1 MGFEFSDEAL
11 LIFDEADTFMLAAY
25 SAFDAF
31 IRSNNCL
38 CLTGTPSNSKQAGTE
53 MMLLA

>member
-11 LIFDEADTFMLAAY
+11 LIFDEADTFMLDAY

-53 MMLLA
+53 MMLLT